1 LSSKPRHAQAAQQAE
16 VTALLYQLTQLTAA
30 YLSQLMWESE
40 GSAAVLYSR
49 WTAQHDLSRHHR
61 LLAGQSKD
69 LRSRRH

>member
-1 LSSKPRHAQAAQQAE
+1 MSSKPRHAQAAQQAE
-16 VTALLYQLTQLTAA
+16 VTALLDQLTQLTAA